1 MIFKAVLFDLGGT
14 LIKTAPP
21 PEIIR
26 RILTKYGVER
36 SIKDI
41 ALAHEGA
48 ERSMSTEDYRLAYYD
63 FWIKWNRRIL
73 EALEIH
79 ENTDLLARVLVDE
92 WWDNAGLEPY
102 DDAEEALLGLRG
114 LGLKIGIVTNAFIK
128 DIEEILARVSLPRV
142 FDILVGIDSVG
153 RAKPDPEVFRYAIKL
168 LRIQPNEAVFIG
180 DSLERDYFGALNAG
194 LRAILID
201 RENSVRGNIVKISN
215 LREIPKILD
224 LQK

>member
-1 MIFKAVLFDLGGT
+1 MRFKAVLFDLGGT
-14 LIKTAPP
+14 LIKTASP

-36 SIKDI
+36 SIGDI
-41 ALAHEGA
+41 ALAHEDA
-48 ERSMSTEDYRLAYYD
+48 ERSMSAEDYRLTYYD
-63 FWIKWNRRIL
+63 FWIKWNRKIL

-102 DDAEEALLGLRG
+102 NDAEEALLGLRG

-128 DIEEILARVSLPRV
+128 DIEEILARISLPRV
-142 FDILVGIDSVG
+142 FDILVGIDSIG

-168 LRIQPNEAVFIG
+168 LRVQPNEAVFIG
-180 DSLERDYFGALNAG
+180 DNLERDYFGALNAG
-194 LRAILID
+194 LKAILID
-201 RENSVRGNIVKISN
+201 RENRVRGDIIKISN
-215 LREIPKILD
+215 LREIPRILD

>member
-1 MIFKAVLFDLGGT
+1 
-14 LIKTAPP
+14 
-21 PEIIR
+21 
-26 RILTKYGVER
+26 
-36 SIKDI
+36 
-41 ALAHEGA
+41 
-48 ERSMSTEDYRLAYYD
+48 

-201 RENSVRGNIVKISN
+201 RENSVRGDIVKISN